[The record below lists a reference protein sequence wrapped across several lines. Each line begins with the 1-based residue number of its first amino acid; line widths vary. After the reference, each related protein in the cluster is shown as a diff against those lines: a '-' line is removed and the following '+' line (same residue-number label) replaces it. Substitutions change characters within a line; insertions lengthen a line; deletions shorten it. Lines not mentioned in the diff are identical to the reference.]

1 MDYEALAVSAA
12 RSRKAGATGSPMT
25 ISDRLSAM
33 RQANSVSSTAATP
46 KHATRATTTAKE
58 AARRPTGPSRD
69 YIKGFSAGRSMQADH
84 LKAALA
90 SDAVRGQERA
100 AMKLLAAGK
109 TIAEIEA
116 DLRPAV
122 WDAAIAKIERE
133 RGQA

>member
-33 RQANSVSSTAATP
+33 RQADSVSSTAATP
-46 KHATRATTTAKE
+46 KHATRATMTAKE
-58 AARRPTGPSRD
+58 SARRPTGPSRD
-69 YIKGFSAGRSMQADH
+69 YIKGFSAGRSMQADR

-90 SDAVRGQERA
+90 SDAVKGQERA